1 MDLVLTKDKKQVIIE
16 MNTSYKKSQDI
27 KNRQYLKEQAGNMFD
42 KGDKYS
48 KDIKVGLQYNISI
61 SMDI

>member
-1 MDLVLTKDKKQVIIE
+1 

-42 KGDKYS
+42 KGYKYS